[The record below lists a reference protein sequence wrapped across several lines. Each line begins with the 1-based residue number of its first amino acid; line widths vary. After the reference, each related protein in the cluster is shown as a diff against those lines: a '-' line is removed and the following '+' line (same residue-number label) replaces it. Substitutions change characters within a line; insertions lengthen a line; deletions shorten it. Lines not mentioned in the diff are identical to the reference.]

1 MRPGGDIFSMELF
14 VKERELFPDYIVS
27 IIQMDGTDWEWVQRV
42 QNGETDAF
50 EILIQRHQKPIFNL
64 LYRWLG
70 DREEASDAAQE
81 VFLAAYRAIREFRGD
96 ALFSTWLYRIAVNQA
111 INRRKRLGV
120 DQARRAALDPIDSAE
135 APDPLADL
143 PHPGPDPAQE
153 AERKETHA
161 RIQEGL
167 NGLKEAEALI
177 ILLHDLQEV
186 PYEEIARI
194 LKLPLGTVKSRLH
207 RARLAL
213 KAKLADYFDVGA
225 RADKG

>member
-1 MRPGGDIFSMELF
+1 
-14 VKERELFPDYIVS
+14 
-27 IIQMDGTDWEWVQRV
+27 MDGTDWEWVQRV

-143 PHPGPDPAQE
+143 PHPGPNPAQE

-167 NGLKEAEALI
+167 NGLKEEEALI

>member
-64 LYRWLG
+64 LCRWLG

-153 AERKETHA
+153 AEREETHA

-167 NGLKEAEALI
+167 NGLKEEEALI

-213 KAKLADYFDVGA
+213 RAKLADYFDVGA

>member
-1 MRPGGDIFSMELF
+1 
-14 VKERELFPDYIVS
+14 
-27 IIQMDGTDWEWVQRV
+27 MDGTPDWEWVQQV
-42 QNGETDAF
+42 QRGETDAF

-111 INRRKRLGV
+111 MNRRKRLAL
-120 DQARRAALDPIDSAE
+120 DQARRAEQRRVDSDE
-135 APDPLADL
+135 LPDPLAAL

-153 AERKETHA
+153 AEQKETVA
-161 RIQEGL
+161 RIQQGL
-167 NGLKEAEALI
+167 NSLKEEDALI
-177 ILLHDLQEV
+177 ILLHDFQEL
-186 PYEEIARI
+186 PYEEIGRI
-194 LKLPLGTVKSRLH
+194 MKLPLGTVKSRLH

-213 KAKLADYFDVGA
+213 KAKLAPHYDSS
-225 RADKG
+225 RMER